1 MAKIVIEA
9 GRVER
14 HYWSDLWRYRELFYF
29 LSWRDILVRYKQTVI
44 GIAWAAIKAIVTVTV
59 LAVVFGKLAR
69 LPSHGV
75 PYPLMVLAAI
85 LPWQFLSSA
94 LTDAGNSLVGNSDL
108 VSKVYF
114 PRLIIPAS
122 AVVVNLVD
130 LFIAGLTMAGL
141 FIWYAFVPDWR
152 VLTLPFFIALAVA
165 IALGAGLWFA
175 ALTAQYRDFRHILA
189 LLLQLGLYV
198 SPVGFSSSIVPQP
211 WLGVFALNPV
221 VGVVEGDRVLLE
233 QEALALLPDVLGLH
247 EQSVEVEADA
257 PERPRQ
263 GEASRERGAVDDDRG
278 IEDVHRARAYHRRP
292 SQARTRPTPTRCG

>member
-1 MAKIVIEA
+1 MPPAPSRDLLVRYAPGHPGATPSAADHWRE
-9 GRVER
+9 
-14 HYWSDLWRYRELFYF
+14 LWRHRELFFF
-29 LSWRDILVRYKQTVI
+29 LAWRDILVRYKQTVI

-221 VGVVEGDRVLLE
+221 VGVVEGFRW
-233 QEALALLPDVLGLH
+233 ALLGGASADLFPALPLSILVSTLLLVTGVRYFRAAERRFADV
-247 EQSVEVEADA
+247 
-257 PERPRQ
+257 
-263 GEASRERGAVDDDRG
+263 
-278 IEDVHRARAYHRRP
+278 I
-292 SQARTRPTPTRCG
+292 